1 MILTLRIFIAAGLLM
16 LAVFSVLAIAVA
28 LAPAWPVWLVS
39 GLALWVWCWRRSR
52 LSFFV
57 KH

>member
-28 LAPAWPVWLVS
+28 LAPAWPVWLVL
-39 GLALWVWCWRRSR
+39 GLALWVYFFRSAHHEN
-52 LSFFV
+52 L
-57 KH
+57 